1 MQVTIHQ
8 YECTLQINLGRFS
21 SMSNSD
27 TMNDTG
33 SRKTRGNTKLV
44 GTVFLGI
51 MVILSAWFAVAYFH
65 IAYLE
70 RYIVDSINPNGSILR
85 VTLIA
90 TLGGFILSVPILRSL
105 SRREKTSQ
113 VRVQPIPQIRS
124 PRVHPLFTT
133 SRPARDTNF
142 VIRKTRNRGR
152 ISRNRAGERLPPSYQ
167 E

>member
-1 MQVTIHQ
+1 MSALYRSISAR
-8 YECTLQINLGRFS
+8 LI
-21 SMSNSD
+21 SMSNTD
-27 TMNDTG
+27 TMNHTD
-33 SRKTRGNTKLV
+33 SRKTRRNAKLV

-65 IAYLE
+65 VVYLQ
-70 RYIVDSINPNGSILR
+70 RYILDTLNPNGSILR
-85 VTLIA
+85 VMLIA
-90 TLGGFILSVPILRSL
+90 TLGGFILSVPILRNL
-105 SRREKTSQ
+105 SRKEKTSQ
-113 VRVQPIPQIRS
+113 VRVQPVPEFRS
-124 PRVHPLFTT
+124 PKVHPLFTT

>member
-1 MQVTIHQ
+1 
-8 YECTLQINLGRFS
+8 
-21 SMSNSD
+21 
-27 TMNDTG
+27 
-33 SRKTRGNTKLV
+33 
-44 GTVFLGI
+44 LGI

-142 VIRKTRNRGR
+142 VIRKIKNRGR

>member
-1 MQVTIHQ
+1 
-8 YECTLQINLGRFS
+8 
-21 SMSNSD
+21 MSNTD
-27 TMNDTG
+27 TVNDTD
-33 SRKTRGNTKLV
+33 SRKTRRNAKLV
-44 GTVFLGI
+44 GIVFLGI
-51 MVILSAWFAVAYFH
+51 MVILSAWFAVSYFH
-65 IAYLE
+65 IAYLQ
-70 RYIVDSINPNGSILR
+70 RYIVDTINPNGSILR
-85 VTLIA
+85 VMLIA

-113 VRVQPIPQIRS
+113 VKVQPVPEFRS

-133 SRPARDTNF
+133 SRPSRDTNF

>member
-1 MQVTIHQ
+1 
-8 YECTLQINLGRFS
+8 
-21 SMSNSD
+21 MSDSD
-27 TMNDTG
+27 TMNDTDY
-33 SRKTRGNTKLV
+33 RKTRRSAKLV

-51 MVILSAWFAVAYFH
+51 VVILSAWFALAYFH
-65 IAYLE
+65 VAYLQ
-70 RYIVDSINPNGSILR
+70 RYILDSINPNGSILR
-85 VTLIA
+85 VILIA

-105 SRREKTSQ
+105 SRNEKTSQ
-113 VRVQPIPQIRS
+113 VKVQPVPGFRS

>member
-1 MQVTIHQ
+1 
-8 YECTLQINLGRFS
+8 
-21 SMSNSD
+21 MSNTD
-27 TMNDTG
+27 TMNDTD
-33 SRKTRGNTKLV
+33 SRKTRRNAKLV
-44 GTVFLGI
+44 GIVFLGI
-51 MVILSAWFAVAYFH
+51 MVILSAWFAVSYFH
-65 IAYLE
+65 IAYLQ
-70 RYIVDSINPNGSILR
+70 RYIVDTISPNGSILR
-85 VTLIA
+85 VMLIA

-113 VRVQPIPQIRS
+113 VKVQPVPEFRS

-133 SRPARDTNF
+133 SRPSRDTNF

>member
-1 MQVTIHQ
+1 
-8 YECTLQINLGRFS
+8 
-21 SMSNSD
+21 MSNSD
-27 TMNDTG
+27 SMNDND
-33 SRKTRGNTKLV
+33 SRKTRGNAKLV

-51 MVILSAWFAVAYFH
+51 MGILSAWFAVSYFH
-65 IAYLE
+65 LAYLQ

-85 VTLIA
+85 VVLMA
-90 TLGGFILSVPILRSL
+90 TLGGFILSVPILRGL

-113 VRVQPIPQIRS
+113 VKVQPVPEFRS
-124 PRVHPLFTT
+124 PKVHPLFTT
-133 SRPARDTNF
+133 TRPARDTNF

>member
-1 MQVTIHQ
+1 MSAL
-8 YECTLQINLGRFS
+8 YRFDLGRIIA
-21 SMSNSD
+21 MTNSD
-27 TMNDTG
+27 TMNDTKY
-33 SRKTRGNTKLV
+33 RKTRRNAKLV
-44 GTVFLGI
+44 GSVFLGI
-51 MVILSAWFAVAYFH
+51 IVIISAWFAVAYFH
-65 IAYLE
+65 VAYLQ
-70 RYIVDSINPNGSILR
+70 RYIIDSINPNGSILR

-142 VIRKTRNRGR
+142 VIRKIKNRGR
-152 ISRNRAGERLPPSYQ
+152 ISRNRDGERLPPSYQ